1 MNELLKRI
9 LFAVPA
15 GAAFVGLTWLGNLYL
30 ALPLLL
36 LVLMGQYEINSLAA
50 KAGMSTNKIFV
61 YLLGVWAFAV
71 FINADLI
78 WIGLILAGVL
88 VGTEIFLVDNENID
102 RLPSTVFWGVYGPLG
117 FGAFYW
123 IRDLGTQIE
132 GFALALSLLLIV
144 WFNDILAYFGGKYFG
159 STPLAKDISPN
170 KTWEGFLFGIAGA
183 IGGLLL
189 TIWIMG
195 DAFPLTIWMA
205 LPLALLGSITG
216 PLGDLTESRIKRV
229 AGVKD
234 SSNIFPGHGGVW
246 DRFDALV
253 LTTIVLAG
261 YLGLLNVSSVVLF

>member
-15 GAAFVGLTWLGNLYL
+15 GAAFVAITWLGNMYL
-30 ALPLLL
+30 ALLLL
-36 LVLMGQYEINSLAA
+36 LLALVGQYEINSLAA
-50 KAGMSTNKIFV
+50 KAGMPTNGFFV
-61 YLLGVWAFAV
+61 YLLGIWVFAV
-71 FINADLI
+71 WLNGDLI
-78 WIGLILAGVL
+78 WIGLILTGIL
-88 VGTEIFLVDNENID
+88 VGSEIFLVDNENID
-102 RLPSTVFWGVYGPLG
+102 RLPSTLFWGVYGPLG

-123 IRDLGTQIE
+123 IRDLGTHME

-170 KTWEGFLFGIAGA
+170 KTWEGFVFGIAGA

-189 TIWIMG
+189 TIWIIG
-195 DAFPLTIWMA
+195 DPFPLAIWTA

-234 SSNIFPGHGGVW
+234 SSNLFPGHGGVW

-261 YLGLLNVSSVVLF
+261 YIGLLKVGSVVLF